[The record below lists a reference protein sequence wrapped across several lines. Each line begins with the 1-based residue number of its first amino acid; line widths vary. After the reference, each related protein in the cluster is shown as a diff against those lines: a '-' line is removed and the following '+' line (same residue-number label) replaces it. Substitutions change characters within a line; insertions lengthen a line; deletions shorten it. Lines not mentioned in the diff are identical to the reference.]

1 MRPMSAQIVSNKNFQ
16 QNQQTPHESNY
27 QNEKHKENQKNIGNN
42 LNIEPKQFFLPSD
55 RQFLQKV
62 PLHPQS
68 AKSYKSVTG
77 QHLQQQNFFQNSNEE
92 SNTLPLPNA
101 QTQPNK
107 FFFTN
112 KTLHNAKSS
121 QAIGFS
127 NTLINII
134 DSDNTKSMKKL
145 MPKNIKKAKEVLYE
159 GTLIV
164 KEKCNKLENENTKL
178 KTQINQLQKH
188 NSKLQKLL
196 YDIQQSQN
204 SGQTTLLSQPA
215 ADNLLIMTL
224 KKEQKILKDEINQKE
239 AEIQSF
245 KRSVRQTR
253 IEELEIQLK
262 CFIEETL
269 RLKAKIDLMQREK
282 QRNKQHQETS
292 YQKEGKVFLLNQIV
306 DKLKQENY
314 ELAAQLIQSEQR
326 CQELEVRD
334 EVDEKIKKRS
344 SQIQKLQQ
352 QIQIQETLISEQQ
365 NKTKILEEELSKAKL
380 QIQHYKILEQDYQ
393 TRYLIFLSQTLL
405 LHNAYAYA
413 YALQEAKDLF
423 KNSFKVILQ
432 KYSKRLTTEQQLL
445 KKMEHQE
452 LHNQDLEDKLAA
464 LELEYQEN
472 QKKHQQE
479 KQQLQ
484 IERDNYQEQAQNGK
498 YKNPGER
505 IVEKQSK
512 NYQNYQYPNSLSH
525 IEEDEDMF
533 LRTKNG
539 YIRTLQEINREKEI
553 YERQNAKKRS
563 YKTVAPVST
572 DQISEVCKT
581 INNKLSLKKISID
594 ALINEHIFKEP
605 IKSKGKISI
614 ENLFNIFT
622 QEPFGLNEKDAEN
635 LARYLIEDNQEEMIQ
650 FKKTM
655 EAENLLVKS
664 RIRFVIGKIK
674 IFSHEEEEKLF
685 QEIVEKIKK
694 YGDGLYYQLTL
705 NGDVKKSL
713 KVTKEQV
720 IKAMQY
726 IDMELNRNQ
735 SEYYFLKLF
744 EKTNDPNK
752 FNLDD
757 CTKLFVH

>member
-1 MRPMSAQIVSNKNFQ
+1 MKFYQIVKLKRKTQMRPMSAQVTSNKNYQ
-16 QNQQTPHESNY
+16 QNQQTQNENN
-27 QNEKHKENQKNIGNN
+27 QLNEKHKENHKNIRNN

-55 RQFLQKV
+55 KQFIQKV
-62 PLHPQS
+62 PQHPQS
-68 AKSYKSVTG
+68 AKSYKSVAG
-77 QHLQQQNFFQNSNEE
+77 QQHLQQQNFFQNNNEE
-92 SNTLPLPNA
+92 ANTLPLSNTQA
-101 QTQPNK
+101 QSNK
-107 FFFTN
+107 FFFAN

-121 QAIGFS
+121 QTIGFS
-127 NTLINII
+127 NTLMNII
-134 DSDNTKSMKKL
+134 DIDSTKSMKKL

-178 KTQINQLQKH
+178 KTQIIQLQKQ
-188 NSKLQKLL
+188 NNKQQKLL
-196 YDIQQSQN
+196 YEIEQSQN

-239 AEIQSF
+239 AEIQSL

-262 CFIEETL
+262 CYIEETL

-282 QRNKQHQETS
+282 QRSDQHHETS

-314 ELAAQLIQSEQR
+314 ELAAQLIQSQQR

-334 EVDEKIKKRS
+334 EIDEKIYKRS

-352 QIQIQETLISEQQ
+352 QIQIQETLITEQQ

-393 TRYLIFLSQTLL
+393 TRLI
-405 LHNAYAYA
+405 
-413 YALQEAKDLF
+413 
-423 KNSFKVILQ
+423 
-432 KYSKRLTTEQQLL
+432 TEQQLL

-452 LHNQDLEDKLAA
+452 LHNQDLEAKLAA

-505 IVEKQSK
+505 IVEKQTK
-512 NYQNYQYPNSLSH
+512 NYQNYQYPSSLSH

-539 YIRTLQEINREKEI
+539 YVRTLQEINREKEI

-594 ALINEHIFKEP
+594 TLVNEYIFKEP

-614 ENLFNIFT
+614 ENLYNIFT
-622 QEPFGLNEKDAEN
+622 EEPFGLNEKDAEN

-650 FKKTM
+650 FRKTM

-664 RIRFVIGKIK
+664 RVRFVIGKVK
-674 IFSHEEEEKLF
+674 IFTHEEEEKLF
-685 QEIVEKIKK
+685 QEIVEKVKK

-705 NGDVKKSL
+705 NGDVKKTL
-713 KVTKEQV
+713 KVTKDQV
-720 IKAMQY
+720 IRAMQY
-726 IDMELNRNQ
+726 IDMELNKNQ

-744 EKTNDPNK
+744 EKTQDPNK

-757 CTKLFVH
+757 CTKIFVH